1 MPNSDEFWQTMTNYA
16 RFWWTLTNYANV
28 DIKLPGGKIQV
39 FVDIKIAIRSQ
50 TIPLSFFIFLQ
61 FHIYITENNS
71 QAHFDSKMLILWPVW
86 LEFQTSKFA
95 LLDRARQSMIRL
107 TRDSKIFRLDP
118 SLLLSLPTIE
128 EVNQKDFYSKMSFF
142 LKLEV
147 RNVRIQ
153 QHNLWQA
160 FLWGMCRFQN
170 WNCFCSCSIFVCHH
184 GDKYPRWE
192 M

>member
-1 MPNSDEFWQTMTNYA
+1 MNSDKLWQIMPNSDEFWQTMTNYA

-142 LKLEV
+142 KTWSSKCQDTTTQPVTSISVRDVPLSKLKL
-147 RNVRIQ
+147 
-153 QHNLWQA
+153 
-160 FLWGMCRFQN
+160 FLQL
-170 WNCFCSCSIFVCHH
+170 
-184 GDKYPRWE
+184 
-192 M
+192 